1 MSESRAPVWR
11 VLEKSLSSWLADGHL
26 LAVSSVEREN
36 AELSAYEDTN
46 PTRSGTHPYD
56 LF

>member
-1 MSESRAPVWR
+1 MSESRAPVWLGSR
-11 VLEKSLSSWLADGHL
+11 EVSSWLADGHL